1 MNPTVQLRIV
11 RSLLMTSLLVAAA
24 CDRAPVEG
32 GGTAKSAG
40 SATNGNDIVAKIGDQ
55 QITRAELEQ
64 AAANDL
70 DDLEQRRYQVL
81 SGYLNR
87 MVQERLWKAE
97 ADGRGTTVEQLRKVE
112 VEDKATPPSSEEID
126 GLLGQE
132 QYKRALDSRLAGAA
146 DDAEKE
152 KRTQAF
158 RQQIEGRLNADRREK
173 RAQAFT
179 EELRAKRPVSIAL
192 KPPAVRRVEVQVG
205 DSPSRGSSKA
215 PVTIV
220 EYSDFQCPFCG
231 REQTVLEQLRQRYG
245 EKLRIVYKHFP
256 LTNIHPNA
264 QKAAEAAEC
273 ANEKGKFWE
282 LHDVL
287 YANQSALELDKLAG
301 YAQQVGLDPVEFRQC
316 LDSGRMAARVKRD
329 ADSAQTVGVTSTPS
343 FFVNGIKV
351 RGAQP
356 IDYFQGLIDGEL
368 GAKS

>member
-1 MNPTVQLRIV
+1 MKSRILH
-11 RSLLMTSLLVAAA
+11 RSIHRWLAASLLAVVA
-24 CDRAPVEG
+24 CDRAPMEG
-32 GGTAKSAG
+32 GATKSAG
-40 SATNGNDIVAKIGDQ
+40 ATATANEVVAKIGDQ

-64 AAANDL
+64 SAANDL

-97 ADGRGTTVEQLRKVE
+97 ADSRGTTAEQLRKLE
-112 VEDKATPPSSEEID
+112 VEDKVIAPTIEEID
-126 GLLGQE
+126 GLLAQE

-146 DDAEKE
+146 DDTEKE
-152 KRTQAF
+152 KRSQAF
-158 RQQIEGRLNADRREK
+158 RQQIEARLMADRREK

-179 EELRAKRPVSIAL
+179 EELRAKRPVSVAL
-192 KPPAVRRVEVQVG
+192 KPPAVRRVEVSVG
-205 DSPSRGSSKA
+205 DSPVRGSSNA

-231 REQTVLEQLRQRYG
+231 REQAVLEQIRQRYG
-245 EKLRIVYKHFP
+245 EKVRIVYKHMP
-256 LTNIHPNA
+256 LTNIHPYA

-273 ANEKGKFWE
+273 ANEKGKFWD
-282 LHDVL
+282 LHDAL
-287 YANQSALELDKLAG
+287 YANQSALELDKLPG
-301 YAQQVGLDPVEFRQC
+301 YAQQVGLDPEEFRQC